1 MSAIRMQEGITG
13 LILAGGQ
20 GSRMGGADKGL
31 LPLQGRPLAA
41 WTLDRLAPQV
51 DRLIISANRNIDEYA
66 AFGHPVVSDADPGSY
81 DGPLAGLLAGLLA
94 CATPLLAAVPC
105 DAPRFPAD
113 LVEKLARALGASQA
127 PLAYAA
133 TPVRTHPV
141 FMLCR
146 RKALPSL
153 EDFLAQGHR
162 KIAYWHD
169 ELNAVKVMFPDESAF
184 ANINTP
190 EDMSHRDFL
199 RP

>member
-1 MSAIRMQEGITG
+1 
-13 LILAGGQ
+13 
-20 GSRMGGADKGL
+20 
-31 LPLQGRPLAA
+31 
-41 WTLDRLAPQV
+41 
-51 DRLIISANRNIDEYA
+51 
-66 AFGHPVVSDADPGSY
+66 
-81 DGPLAGLLAGLLA
+81 
-94 CATPLLAAVPC
+94 
-105 DAPRFPAD
+105 
-113 LVEKLARALGASQA
+113 
-127 PLAYAA
+127 
-133 TPVRTHPV
+133 
-141 FMLCR
+141 MLCR